1 MHVLFAFLVA
11 FGQNKIQHKPY
22 RFLHVSTEH
31 FVIYYYD
38 GGAFPA
44 RFAAAVLEEAFAEY
58 DSLFHVRFDQRI
70 PVILYNAPKDFQET
84 NVIPELLPE
93 GVGGFTE
100 LFKLR
105 MVVPF
110 TGSYEEFRHVL
121 RHELVHVFQYQVM
134 RKGLR
139 TLTNVLGFS
148 PPLWVMEGMAE
159 YLARP
164 WDTDGEVFLRDQVF
178 HDNLLSIPELNQVG
192 GYVVY
197 KEGQAL
203 YRFLDREFGRKSI
216 SSFLHNLVR
225 FQSFD
230 RAVHQ
235 TFGMSVLKLNDLFVL
250 DVKTRYYPRT
260 GEYTF
265 PRPPVFR
272 RLTDHRKGQGFLN
285 LGPALSPAGDYLAV
299 LSDRDLTTSI
309 YLLSGVD
316 GAVIRKLVSGER
328 TPDLENLHLLRPS
341 LAFSPDGRELAF
353 VSQAQNGDMLHVLDI
368 GTRKRRSFPAP
379 PGVDGLATPAWH
391 PDGQRL
397 AVVGIREGRADL
409 FFFDRITETWRALT
423 DDVADDRDPAFSED
437 GKWLYYVTDAARQE
451 GNVFRFGGY
460 RLVRKNLETGEV
472 DTLTPPLYHLS
483 HPVPADSEVFF
494 VYAPGPEEVP
504 MLVRYDPHAGRYA
517 PVVKFWSGV
526 REVSATRDRKR
537 WAFSSLYQGGYN
549 VFLFLPDTLPEPSLE
564 LVAWSP
570 QVILLDE
577 LSSPVAYRPMANFS
591 LDWAVTQ
598 VFYTDPYTSAGGV
611 VYLGASDML
620 GNHQLLLGFQAY
632 YSFSQPLRDV
642 YVHLQYDYL
651 ARRED
656 YTLIYTQYPE
666 LLYQAY
672 AVVDGV
678 RVPYIAIAQQRVF
691 FSGLRFP
698 LSRFQRL
705 EAGAGV
711 EWPTFYG
718 VVEIPF
724 GHPILAPGLYIVDQ
738 RDYWNL
744 FGLVGWVVDNA
755 TYSYETFGPLS
766 GMRARVYLMSTAV
779 PGLERSGE
787 YRSYWAG
794 QGDVRFYWKLT
805 PRVLVAF
812 RGLGA
817 TTGGRD
823 AWPYA
828 LGGPTSLRGFDY
840 GTIIGKSAAFGNLEF
855 RFPFIRR
862 LQMEVLPLFLSNIR
876 GVLFADAGTATESL
890 SRLTLEDPEALYFG
904 VGAGFRMNLGSLVL
918 LKVDAARGYR
928 GDGTTYPWRWVFSI
942 GPDF

>member
-1 MHVLFAFLVA
+1 MPVLFALLIA

-22 RFLHVSTEH
+22 RFQQVSTEH
-31 FVIYYYD
+31 FTLYYYD
-38 GGAFPA
+38 GGEFLA
-44 RFAAAVLEEAFAEY
+44 RFAATVLEEAFEEY
-58 DSLFHVRFDQRI
+58 DSLFKIRFDQRI

-84 NVIPELLPE
+84 NVISGLLPE

-105 MVVPF
+105 MVIPF
-110 TGSYEEFRHVL
+110 TGSYTEFHHVL

-139 TLTNVLGFS
+139 SLTSILGFS

-164 WDTDGEVFLRDQVF
+164 WDTDAEAFVRDQVF
-178 HDNLLSIPELNQVG
+178 HDNLLPIRILNQVG

-203 YRFLDREFGRKSI
+203 YRFLAREFGRGSI
-216 SSFLHNLVR
+216 PSFLYNLVR
-225 FQSFD
+225 TRNFE
-230 RAVHQ
+230 RAVRR
-235 TFGMSVLKLNDLFVL
+235 TFGLSVSRLNDLFVL

-260 GEYTF
+260 GAYTF
-265 PRPPVFR
+265 PRPPEFR

-285 LGPALSPAGDYLAV
+285 LGPTLSPAGDYLAV
-299 LSDRDLTTSI
+299 ISDRDLTASI

-316 GAVIRKLVSGER
+316 GGVIRKLVSGER

-353 VSQAQNGDMLHVLDI
+353 VSQAQNGDLLHILDI
-368 GTRKRRSFPAP
+368 ETRKRRSFPAP
-379 PGVDGLATPAWH
+379 PGVDALATPSWH

-397 AVVGIREGRADL
+397 VVVGIHQGRSDL
-409 FFFDRITETWRALT
+409 FLFDRVTGTWTALM
-423 DDVADDRDPAFSED
+423 DDVADDRDPVFSED
-437 GKWLYYVTDAARQE
+437 GVWLYYVTDAA
-451 GNVFRFGGY
+451 GLSGSAFGFGGY
-460 RLVRKNLETGEV
+460 RLVRRNLETGEV
-472 DTLTPPLYHLS
+472 DTLTPPLYRIA
-483 HPVPADSEVFF
+483 HPVPADSVVFF
-494 VYAPGPEEVP
+494 VYAPDPEEVP
-504 MLVRYDPHAGRYA
+504 MLVLYDPEAKKYA
-517 PVVKFWSGV
+517 PLVKFWSGV

-537 WAFSSLYQGGYN
+537 WAFSTLYQGGYD
-549 VFLFLPDTLPEPSLE
+549 VFLFLPDTLPKPSLD
-564 LVAWSP
+564 LVPWSP
-570 QVILLDE
+570 PVKLLDT
-577 LSSPVAYRPMANFS
+577 LPVPLAYRPLANFS

-598 VFYTDPYTSAGGV
+598 VSYTDPYTAAGGV
-611 VYLGASDML
+611 VYLGASDVL
-620 GNHQLLLGFQAY
+620 GNHQLLMGFQAY

-642 YVHLQYDYL
+642 YLHLQYDYL

-672 AVVDGV
+672 AAVDGV
-678 RVPYIAIAQQRVF
+678 LVPYIAIAQQRVLF
-691 FSGLRFP
+691 AGLRFP

-705 EAGAGV
+705 EAGAGL

-724 GHPILAPGLYIVDQ
+724 GHPTRSPGFYLADQ

-744 FGLVGWVVDNA
+744 YGMVGWVTDNVV
-755 TYSYETFGPLS
+755 YSYETLGPLS
-766 GMRARVYLMSTAV
+766 GMRARLHLMSTAI
-779 PGLERSGE
+779 PGLERSGG
-787 YRSYWAG
+787 YRSYWAAL
-794 QGDVRFYWKLT
+794 GDARFYWKIT
-805 PRVLVAF
+805 PRILVAF
-812 RGLGA
+812 RGVGA
-817 TTGGRD
+817 TAGGRD

-840 GTIIGKSAAFGNLEF
+840 ATIIGKSAVFGNLEF

-862 LQMEVLPLFLSNIR
+862 LQMEVLPLFFSNIR
-876 GVLFADAGTATESL
+876 GVLFADAGTAGESL
-890 SRLTLEDPEALYFG
+890 TRLTLDDRDVLFFD
-904 VGAGFRMNLGSLVL
+904 VGAGLRVNLGGLML
-918 LKVDAARGYR
+918 LKVDVARGYQ